1 MPRLLVGILL
11 LPLSASLSWAAVKAL
26 TGVALGASAA
36 APFVAGLGLT
46 AAAWILGRHV
56 IDPSGRYGWGMRA
69 ARWMYVLG
77 HELTHA
83 LAAWTSGGKVFA
95 IHVEEKGGHVDLSH
109 SSAFIAL
116 APYCAPFHAVLVV
129 VGYRLLLWLKPEAQ
143 AEALFLLLM
152 GAALAFHALMTWE
165 TLTQVKQPDLAHAG
179 GSVFSFALIGL
190 ANGLVVLL
198 LLKALFPESVVLAAA
213 LKAAALG
220 AWWFWTKA
228 WTLAWPAAKGL
239 WRRARSW
246 AT

>member
-1 MPRLLVGILL
+1 MVRLLVGILL
-11 LPLSASLSWAAVKAL
+11 LPFSASLSWAAAKAL
-26 TGVALGASAA
+26 AGIVMGASAA
-36 APFVAGLGLT
+36 APFVAGIGLM
-46 AAAWILGRHV
+46 AVFWLLGRHV
-56 IDPSGRYGWGMRA
+56 VDPAGPYGWGMRT

-109 SSAFIAL
+109 SSAFVAL
-116 APYCAPFHAVLVV
+116 APYCVPFHALLVV
-129 VGYRLLLWLKPEAQ
+129 AGYRLVLWMKPEAQ

-152 GAALAFHALMTWE
+152 GGALAFHALMTWE
-165 TLTQVKQPDLAHAG
+165 TLTQVKQPDLEQAG

-198 LLKALFPESVVLAAA
+198 LLKTLFPEAVALGGSV
-213 LKAAALG
+213 KAAALS

-228 WTLAWPAAKGL
+228 WKMAWPKAKDL
-239 WRRARSW
+239 WHRVRA
-246 AT
+246 